1 MSPAELTARTFR
13 SLRWLFGA
21 MFVGQAV
28 FLITSV
34 ALVRLGEAPRL
45 EGVSE
50 IIQYAV
56 PVMVTLVVALG
67 AWLASRRYARARK
80 RRMLSLQLQGYQL
93 GLVVHLAMLNGAAAF
108 LLVVYLL
115 THQWV
120 YLVLYGVVGLLY
132 LRQRPTPAHARAWL
146 GLTESELP
154 NG

>member
-34 ALVRLGEAPRL
+34 ALVRLNQSPQLLGPNP
-45 EGVSE
+45 
-50 IIQYAV
+50 IILG
-56 PVMVTLVVALG
+56 TVALLVALVLLLG
-67 AWLASRRYARARK
+67 HWLAQRRYTRARAR
-80 RRMLSLQLQGYQL
+80 RMLQLRLQGYQL

-108 LLVVYLL
+108 SVLVYLL
-115 THQWV
+115 THAV
-120 YLVLYGVVGLLY
+120 PVLALYGLVMVLYVQ
-132 LRQRPTPAHARAWL
+132 QRPSPAHARARL